1 MLIMNKKAKLTTQP
15 PILEVKNLTKRYGSV
30 TAVDDLSFDIPHHG
44 CFGLLGPNGA
54 GKTTT
59 VEMIQ
64 GIIRPDSGSIQYRG
78 QPSSSKLF
86 HQKTGIQFQSTTLQD
101 FLTVH
106 ENLKLFASFYE
117 NPIDIDTLVTMC
129 ALGDF
134 LNRDARKLSGGQKQR
149 VALALALINDPD
161 LLFLDEP
168 TMGLDPQARRNFWLL
183 IEGIKKRGKT
193 VVLTTHYMEEAY
205 SLCDEIII
213 LDQGR
218 ILIQGSPKKL
228 VEDAFEHFQVVLP
241 LSALSSLQKQEALK
255 FDILPEMIVIQTP
268 RVDDVLAHLT
278 EQKVPLDGLMIKK
291 PTLED
296 LFLELTGHSL
306 RD

>member
-1 MLIMNKKAKLTTQP
+1 MGMNINTSSLQQP
-15 PILEVKNLTKRYGSV
+15 PILEVKHLTKRYGHV
-30 TAVDDLSFDIPHHG
+30 TAVDDLSFSIPNQG

-64 GIIRPDSGSIQYRG
+64 GIIKPDLGVIHYRG
-78 QPSSSKLF
+78 QPSNSKLF
-86 HQKTGIQFQSTTLQD
+86 HQQTGIQFQSTTLQD
-101 FLTVH
+101 FLTVR

-117 NPIDIDTLVTMC
+117 KPIDIHALVHMC

-134 LNRDARKLSGGQKQR
+134 LDRDARQLSGGQKQR
-149 VALALALINDPD
+149 VALALALINDPE

-168 TMGLDPQARRNFWLL
+168 TMGLDPQARRNFWSL

-213 LDQGR
+213 LDQGK
-218 ILIQGSPKKL
+218 ILVQGPPKQL
-228 VEDAFEHFQVVLP
+228 VENAFEHFQVILP
-241 LSALSSLQKQEALK
+241 LSALPHMQKQSQLS
-255 FDILPEMIVIQTP
+255 FDVQPEVVVIQTSK
-268 RVDDVLAHLT
+268 VDDVLGQLVAS
-278 EQKVPLDGLMIKK
+278 QVPLEGLMIRK

-296 LFLELTGHSL
+296 LFLDLTGHSL